1 MPFNKFMKGSGGNAA
16 PNYVP
21 YTELR
26 TNIPHNNTVPIS
38 ISGVNRN
45 AMFSAREETRNNK
58 AYINGQ
64 TFFAAGVIKTPQ
76 GFAPGSQI
84 KVAREAAIKKAN
96 KKR

>member
-1 MPFNKFMKGSGGNAA
+1 MPKFMGSGGNAA

-21 YTELR
+21 YTEQR
-26 TNIPHNNTVPIS
+26 TQIPHDNTVSIS

-64 TFFAAGVIKTPQ
+64 TFFAAGVVQTPQ
-76 GFAPGSQI
+76 GFVPGSQ
-84 KVAREAAIKKAN
+84 VAKAKEAAIQKAK

>member
-1 MPFNKFMKGSGGNAA
+1 MPKFMNRGGGNAA

-21 YTELR
+21 YTEKR
-26 TNIPHNNTVPIS
+26 TEIPHDNTVPIS

-45 AMFSAREETRNNK
+45 SMFSAREETRNNK

-84 KVAREAAIKKAN
+84 AVAREAALKKA
-96 KKR
+96 KKGR